1 MSIPAALLH
10 VVRRTR
16 GSRGP
21 RRPDHTSAAAH
32 PYAPRKT
39 VGPRRAL
46 MLVAACLVAAT
57 ADGAD
62 AQAPGMAFANW
73 GTEQG
78 LPSNIALDIAQTP
91 DGYLWLASYEGIL
104 RFDGVAFRLFTEQD
118 IPGLDRASFWR
129 VDVDSAGAL
138 WGASERGG
146 LVRYAGGRWT
156 VFGTRH
162 GLKSDRVTALLPDTG
177 GVLWVGTRGGVSR
190 VKDGRIQQL
199 PAPAWMNESSV
210 GELARDRDG
219 TLWIGTTADGVARY
233 RDGGYERVGE
243 PSAQVT
249 SMYADADGTVW
260 VGTFN
265 AGVTRIRGG
274 EITQVAAE
282 GTGAPRRV
290 NTILRDRGGTLWL
303 AAENGLFR
311 MEGSRAVPI
320 PLPGGRPIAQG
331 SALHQDA
338 EGNLWVG
345 SRQGGLFRLRPTAVA
360 TVTRAGGLPHD
371 LVSAIEGDGAG
382 GTWIATHGGVAH
394 RTARGTELF
403 TQAGGALADNITRDV
418 LRSRNG
424 DVWVAT
430 NGGLTRIRG
439 GRTVTFGA
447 RDGLPDDRVRAL
459 WEARDGTLWVGTYN
473 GLAQMRDGRF
483 RAYGRAEGL
492 TDPYILS
499 VFQDRRGTLW
509 VGTQSEGLFRME
521 GGRFVPGPR
530 PLARQPV
537 FRVTE
542 DADGT
547 LWVGSARGLA
557 RMRGDSV
564 FLFTTRHG
572 LAGNAVYQALDDG
585 RGHLWLT
592 GSWGVGQVPRA
603 ELEAVAAGRARTL
616 TLKQF
621 GSRDGMAGEASSI
634 SRAWRG
640 EDGRLWFATPAGL
653 AIIDPARMQRNARA
667 PVPIIERVVVDNAVH
682 EGSAGIV
689 VAPGSRRL
697 EFHFTAAS
705 FVAPEQLR
713 FRYHLEGYDTEWVD
727 GGTRRVAYYTNL
739 PPGRYA
745 FHVQARNE
753 DGVESTVSPNV
764 LLRLRPWFWQTRW
777 FLLLIGA
784 AAAGLVLAAHRLRVR
799 NVRRTMREEML
810 RDLSLHDDLTGL
822 YNRRALLALA
832 EERIREGERQGRGF
846 GVVFTDLD
854 DLKRINDTLGHP
866 AGDDAIRDAARLIRA
881 SFGESDVV
889 ARMGGDEFVVLV
901 AADGAARAG
910 GTDSAVRAGAARL
923 QAALA
928 QHNATSGRPFQ
939 LSLSLGFSAFDPAA
953 PRSIEALL
961 QAADQQMYVEK
972 RGKRLARA

>member
-1 MSIPAALLH
+1 MSIPTALLDLL
-10 VVRRTR
+10 RRR
-16 GSRGP
+16 YG
-21 RRPDHTSAAAH
+21 RRH
-32 PYAPRKT
+32 
-39 VGPRRAL
+39 AL
-46 MLVAACLVAAT
+46 VLAAACLAAGS
-57 ADGAD
+57 AAPARG
-62 AQAPGMAFANW
+62 QAPGMAFANW

-146 LVRYAGGRWT
+146 LVRYAGGEWT

-162 GLKSDRVTALLPDTG
+162 GLQSDQVTALLADTG

-190 VKDGRIQQL
+190 VRDGRIEPL
-199 PAPAWMNESSV
+199 PAPAGMDELSV

-219 TLWIGTTADGVARY
+219 ALWIGTTAGGVIRY
-233 RDGGYERVGE
+233 RGGRYERVGD

-249 SMYADADGTVW
+249 SLYADADGTVW
-260 VGTFN
+260 MGTFN
-265 AGVTRIRGG
+265 AGVTRIRGS
-274 EITQVAAE
+274 EVRLLAAE
-282 GTGAPRRV
+282 GAGAPHRV

-311 MEGSRAVPI
+311 MEGNRAVPV
-320 PLPGGRPIAQG
+320 PLPGGRPIAQA
-331 SALHQDA
+331 STLHQDA

-360 TVTRAGGLPHD
+360 TITRADGLPHD
-371 LVSAIEGDGAG
+371 LVSAIAGDGAG
-382 GTWIATHGGVAH
+382 GAWIATHGGVAH

-418 LRSRNG
+418 VRSRTG

-447 RDGLPDDRVRAL
+447 KDGLPDDRVRAL

-473 GLAQMRDGRF
+473 GLAQMRGGRF

-509 VGTQSEGLFRME
+509 VGTQSEGLFRMD

-530 PLARQPV
+530 ALARQPV

-564 FLFTTRHG
+564 FLFNTRHG
-572 LAGNAVYQALDDG
+572 LPGNAVYQALADP
-585 RGHLWLT
+585 RGDLWLT
-592 GSWGVGQVPRA
+592 GSWGVGHVPRA
-603 ELEAVAAGRARTL
+603 ELEAVAAGRERTL
-616 TLKQF
+616 LLKQF

-640 EDGRLWFATPAGL
+640 EDGRLWFATPAGV
-653 AIIDPARMQRNARA
+653 AIVDPARLRRNARA
-667 PVPIIERVVVDNAVH
+667 PVPLIERVVVDDAVH
-682 EGSAGIV
+682 EGGGEIV

-753 DGVESTVSPNV
+753 DGVESTRSPRV
-764 LLRLRPWFWQTRW
+764 ALRLRPWFWQTRW
-777 FLLLIGA
+777 FLGMMIA
-784 AAAGLVLAAHRLRVR
+784 AAVGLVLLAHWLRVR
-799 NVRRTMREEML
+799 MLRRALREEML

-822 YNRRALLALA
+822 YNRRALVALA
-832 EERIREGERQGRGF
+832 EQMIREGERQGRGF
-846 GVVFTDLD
+846 GVVFMDLD

-866 AGDDAIRDAARLIRA
+866 AGDDAIRDAARLIRE
-881 SFGESDVV
+881 SFGEPHVV
-889 ARMGGDEFVVLV
+889 ARMGGDEFMVLV
-901 AADGAARAG
+901 RPDGTGRAG
-910 GTDSAVRAGAARL
+910 RPDAVLQAGAARL
-923 QAALA
+923 LDALA
-928 QHNATSGRPFQ
+928 RHNATAGRPFQ
-939 LSLSLGFSAFDPAA
+939 LALSMGFSAFDPAA
-953 PRSIEALL
+953 PRSFESLL
-961 QAADQQMYVEK
+961 ESADQQMYVQK
-972 RGKRLARA
+972 RGKRLASA